1 VSTGVT
7 LFEAAEAML
16 VPRLFVVVTVNVYAV
31 PSVRPDTVTG
41 HVVADACAP
50 PGEAVA
56 VYEVIDAPPLLAG
69 AVQLTVAC
77 WSPATAEMPVGG
89 SDGPVGVTALD
100 AAEAEPVETALL
112 AVTVNV

>member
-7 LFEAAEAML
+7 LFEAADAAL
-16 VPRLFVVVTVNVYAV
+16 VPRLFFVVTVNVYAV
-31 PSVRPDTVTG
+31 PSVSPVTVMG
-41 HVVADACAP
+41 HVVAEACAP

-56 VYEVIDAPPLLAG
+56 VYAVIAAPPLLAG

-89 SDGPVGVTALD
+89 SDGPVGVTALE
-100 AAEAEPVETALL
+100 AAEAAPEETALL